1 MIQILLISD
10 YPAVAQNQGLTRTPI
25 IQRNS
30 DRGGKEKAHLVGTA
44 LLSTPFFLHT
54 FVTRGTD
61 KEGATAFRR
70 KA

>member
-10 YPAVAQNQGLTRTPI
+10 YPTVARNQGLTRTPI
-25 IQRNS
+25 IKRNS
-30 DRGGKEKAHLVGTA
+30 DRGGKKKAHLAGTA
-44 LLSTPFFLHT
+44 PLSTPFFLRT

-61 KEGATAFRR
+61 KAGATAFRR